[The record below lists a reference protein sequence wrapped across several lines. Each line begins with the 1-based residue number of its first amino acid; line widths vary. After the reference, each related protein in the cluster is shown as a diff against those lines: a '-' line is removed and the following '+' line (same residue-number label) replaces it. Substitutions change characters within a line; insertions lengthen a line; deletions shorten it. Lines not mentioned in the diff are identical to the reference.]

1 MEKTFVWRIINAI
14 VIFWLISNKSGLYTY
29 RNEYKMRIKIIHP
42 QRFRSEQDNESLESS
57 RLKVSRFTGRVWDLI
72 LLALHACEIFS
83 TPWCL
88 LPEPSFFLISHL
100 DLSSAFFRMKYAL
113 ALFLFF
119 SFFLNHSPIPLN
131 IPFWNINRD
140 NRGAYRSMAP
150 KGIAKRWKK
159 TWNLFMLRINVLDVR
174 RYLCI
179 EMNKEISKNLKY
191 SSWYM
196 YIYIFLRIPSM
207 DNKLFLKNFL
217 R

>member
-1 MEKTFVWRIINAI
+1 MEKTFVWRVINAL
-14 VIFWLISNKSGLYTY
+14 IFWLISNKSGLYTY

-159 TWNLFMLRINVLDVR
+159 TWNLFMLYVSMCSTFVDTCASRWIKKFRKIWNIR
-174 RYLCI
+174 RDICI
-179 EMNKEISKNLKY
+179 
-191 SSWYM
+191 
-196 YIYIFLRIPSM
+196 YIYSYVFFQWTINYF
-207 DNKLFLKNFL
+207 
-217 R
+217 

>member
-14 VIFWLISNKSGLYTY
+14 VIFWLISNKSGLYTH
-29 RNEYKMRIKIIHP
+29 RNEYKTRIKIIHP

-159 TWNLFMLRINVLDVR
+159 TWNLFMLYVSMCSTFVDTCASRWIKKFRKIWNIR
-174 RYLCI
+174 RDICI
-179 EMNKEISKNLKY
+179 
-191 SSWYM
+191 
-196 YIYIFLRIPSM
+196 YIYIYSYVFLQWTI
-207 DNKLFLKNFL
+207 NYF
-217 R
+217 